1 MELDNIFSLFVL
13 LVCIQYQNVSGF
25 VPPYQM
31 QYLETVTVPWP
42 YNHYYPI
49 YQQQPKQFNV
59 SLFLLHTKKTAIWL
73 LMKINIFLDFRR
85 SNFFQHFHIL

>member
-59 SLFLLHTKKTAIWL
+59 SLSPPRIQIVVEFICTPAAVDRFSFI
-73 LMKINIFLDFRR
+73 
-85 SNFFQHFHIL
+85 

>member
-1 MELDNIFSLFVL
+1 MELDNIFLLFV

-59 SLFLLHTKKTAIWL
+59 SLSLLHTMKTTIWL
-73 LMKINIFLDFRR
+73 LMEINSSFPTLGYR
-85 SNFFQHFHIL
+85 S